1 MLRKKVCLV
10 GYGSTEYSR
19 KSDRSLL
26 SYYAEAMQNAM
37 AQTGITKQEIHGFSM
52 VTQASPDYSPYVAEQ
67 LGLELD
73 WVLNGDCGGAGA
85 VCAIR
90 RAADAIEAGYLDVAF
105 IVAGNA
111 FDKNVSH
118 QRVLEYQRANYV
130 DVYGYGGPNTLFAL
144 VQRRHMEEYG
154 TTLEQIG
161 KIAVSQRHNA
171 GPNPQALL
179 RTPMS
184 MEDYLDSRLI
194 SDPVRLFDCVMP
206 CSGGECVVVASEER
220 ARQIT
225 DKPVYL
231 VTDAEKIGFQAANM
245 LPDKTV
251 TGMSVVGEHLFSEMS
266 RDNVDFL
273 AIYDDYPIAVMMQLE
288 DLGYC
293 AKGQGG
299 PFVDDHDLTFGGD
312 FPVNTGGGELS
323 VGQAGLAGGMLHVVE
338 ALRQLRGEA
347 GDRQVKAAETALV
360 TGIGWLSYAR
370 NLNTTA
376 ALILERR
383 S

>member
-1 MLRKKVCLV
+1 
-10 GYGSTEYSR
+10 
-19 KSDRSLL
+19 
-26 SYYAEAMQNAM
+26 
-37 AQTGITKQEIHGFSM
+37 
-52 VTQASPDYSPYVAEQ
+52 
-67 LGLELD
+67 
-73 WVLNGDCGGAGA
+73 
-85 VCAIR
+85 
-90 RAADAIEAGYLDVAF
+90 
-105 IVAGNA
+105 
-111 FDKNVSH
+111 
-118 QRVLEYQRANYV
+118 
-130 DVYGYGGPNTLFAL
+130 
-144 VQRRHMEEYG
+144 
-154 TTLEQIG
+154 
-161 KIAVSQRHNA
+161 
-171 GPNPQALL
+171 
-179 RTPMS
+179 MS
-184 MEDYLDSRLI
+184 IEDYLDSRLI
-194 SDPVRLFDCVMP
+194 SDPIRLFDCVMP
-206 CSGGECVVVASEER
+206 CSGGECIVVASEER
-220 ARQIT
+220 AKQIT

-231 VTDAEKIGFQAANM
+231 VTDAEKIGFQASNM

-266 RDNVDFL
+266 RDNVDLL